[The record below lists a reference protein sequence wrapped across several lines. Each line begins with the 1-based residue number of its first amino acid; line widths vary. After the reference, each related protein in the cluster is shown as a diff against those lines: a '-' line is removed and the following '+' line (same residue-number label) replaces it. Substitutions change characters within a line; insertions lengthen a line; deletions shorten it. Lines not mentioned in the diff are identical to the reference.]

1 MLELDYWAWP
11 RTSIIFWPFLVPGQ
25 KKKEK
30 GTELDVPSVYKTRV
44 LTRVL
49 NQSQVSSCEGL
60 YIHRSYV
67 QFSGTHFLFNLV
79 PILIPKPHYSLTV
92 TEFQFLYLIFF
103 RNNFVA
109 EKALSF
115 Q

>member
-49 NQSQVSSCEGL
+49 NQSQVTSKLALVKASTFIEVM
-60 YIHRSYV
+60 SN
-67 QFSGTHFLFNLV
+67 FLV
-79 PILIPKPHYSLTV
+79 PIFSLILFP
-92 TEFQFLYLIFF
+92 F
-103 RNNFVA
+103 
-109 EKALSF
+109 
-115 Q
+115 